1 MIDQL
6 SFVVFAVA
14 AVAIP
19 LRTSPLITGICVVP
33 LLGVVV
39 AARVV
44 GTHIRRFRERS
55 RDAAERVS
63 GAIGEAVEAATAIQL
78 ANARESVFDHV
89 ARLSRERL
97 HAAVRDRL
105 LTQSLDAIFWNAAT
119 LCTGLVLLVAA
130 RGLRAGTFTVGDLT
144 LFVSYIGTL
153 TEFVAVTG
161 DFTIQWPQAGVSLER
176 MVSLLVP
183 APVAALV
190 VHRPVW
196 RAPAAR
202 ADGANAPPPRA
213 RIDCRPSRSAA
224 SPADW
229 PRPEGRIGRGGVL
242 PA

>member
-1 MIDQL
+1 M
-6 SFVVFAVA
+6 
-14 AVAIP
+14 
-19 LRTSPLITGICVVP
+19 
-33 LLGVVV
+33 
-39 AARVV
+39 
-44 GTHIRRFRERS
+44 
-55 RDAAERVS
+55 S
-63 GAIGEAVEAATAIQL
+63 GAIGEAATAIQL
-78 ANARESVFDHV
+78 ANARESVADHV
-89 ARLSRERL
+89 AGLSRERL

-105 LTQSLDAIFWNAAT
+105 LTPSLDAFFWNAAT